1 MIEVRSCGD
10 AVLVIRARWQC
21 FARRPRGWRPL
32 PHSMSIV
39 VIRIMGRLK
48 AVGRQRN
55 DHRAARDVE
64 KPTCEHPAVAI
75 SFSASM

>member
-1 MIEVRSCGD
+1 
-10 AVLVIRARWQC
+10 
-21 FARRPRGWRPL
+21 
-32 PHSMSIV
+32 MSIV

-64 KPTCEHPAVAI
+64 KPTCEHPAAAI